1 MSKKPDPIIE
11 EIHEA
16 RRAIAKRF
24 GGDIRKISQD
34 ARKRQQREARPVW
47 HPEVAIKTAE
57 PTNDAAQG
65 HG

>member
-16 RRAIAKRF
+16 RRAIAQRF
-24 GGDIRKISQD
+24 GGDIRKISED
-34 ARKRQQREARPVW
+34 ARKRQQREGRPVW
-47 HPEVAIKTAE
+47 HPEAASQAAA
-57 PTNDAAQG
+57 PTDPAAQG

>member
-24 GGDIRKISQD
+24 GGDIHKISED
-34 ARKRQQREARPVW
+34 ARKRQQRERRPVW
-47 HPEVAIKTAE
+47 HPEAASQAAE
-57 PTNDAAQG
+57 PTDDAAKG

>member
-24 GGDIRKISQD
+24 GGDIYKISED
-34 ARKRQQREARPVW
+34 ARKRQQREGRPVW
-47 HPEVAIKTAE
+47 HPEAANQASTPTGDVAQR
-57 PTNDAAQG
+57 N
-65 HG
+65 